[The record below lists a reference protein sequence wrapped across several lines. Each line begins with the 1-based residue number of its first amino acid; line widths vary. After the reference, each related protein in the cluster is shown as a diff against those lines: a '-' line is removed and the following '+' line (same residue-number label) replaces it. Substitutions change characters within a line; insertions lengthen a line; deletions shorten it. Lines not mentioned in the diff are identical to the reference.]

1 MSGSKQKK
9 YDLVAIG
16 GATQDVFVQSDLSKV
31 VEIREPGKKAEYLA
45 FPYGRKIDVQHV
57 LFMTGGGGTNV
68 AVSAAKQ
75 GLKVACVGSIG
86 DDDAGKSISTRLER
100 DGVDASQMVR
110 IPDVGTAY
118 SVILTSF
125 EGDRTVL
132 VFRGAGERLTFDLL
146 KPNLDKILDT
156 KWLFVGNLGKASD
169 AVFPPLFAEAKKRGI
184 KIAFNPGMQ
193 TLQQGLSAAN
203 REILNGVE
211 VLLLNREES
220 LILHGK
226 PDDVRYD
233 WLQEEALYKEL
244 LLSLR
249 SVGVSIPV
257 ITDGFRG
264 AHALSG
270 DDYIF
275 CPTFKVTPVST
286 LGAGDAFGSTLVSG
300 LQRYGTEN
308 VGKALIEA
316 SANAASVIQGFGAKK
331 RLLTAEGIQQFISD
345 YSAKQPREYEE
356 RIKESAAPQGEQA
369 PPPAPAPL
377 QVVRRNIQTLGL
389 SPSQSH

>member
-1 MSGSKQKK
+1 
-9 YDLVAIG
+9 
-16 GATQDVFVQSDLSKV
+16 
-31 VEIREPGKKAEYLA
+31 
-45 FPYGRKIDVQHV
+45 

-146 KPNLDKILDT
+146 KPNLDHMLDT

-264 AHALSG
+264 AHALSR

-308 VGKALIEA
+308 VGKALLEA

-345 YSAKQPREYEE
+345 YSSKE
-356 RIKESAAPQGEQA
+356 RLKETAAPQGGEQA
-369 PPPAPAPL
+369 PPPSQSAPAPL